1 MRCFAII
8 IVIILFFPLISAAEE
23 KWAQSIETTTNWA
36 AFPCKNYFITVVCRT
51 YKNYTDP
58 GSLPTIISVGDIIQ
72 YKDRKGESHD
82 FHVKAINFFLYK
94 EDVDVTYGEQKY
106 TARKGDT
113 TCSLY
118 DSVKAHQSQD
128 YLSKIVIKGCR
139 FIN

>member
-1 MRCFAII
+1 M
-8 IVIILFFPLISAAEE
+8 
-23 KWAQSIETTTNWA
+23 
-36 AFPCKNYFITVVCRT
+36 VCRT

-94 EDVDVTYGEQKY
+94 EDVDFTYGEQKY

-113 TCSLY
+113 ICSLY
-118 DSVKAHQSQD
+118 DSVKAHQS
-128 YLSKIVIKGCR
+128 KIVIKGCR